1 MEPQR
6 LQAGRGWEWIK
17 QGYKLFMQAPLLW
30 VVMMMICLA
39 AIIAIA
45 MIPLIGKPLVSLLT
59 PVIVV
64 GVMAGCRALH
74 NGEELELPQLFS
86 GFHKH
91 TSPLV
96 TLGGITLIS
105 QYLILGVMMLVG
117 GGAFVSILMSST
129 DVSDPSIIFKALVDA
144 ELATIIG
151 AGLFG
156 IGLSSLLLMATQ
168 FAPMII
174 YFNNAPPVAAMKLS
188 ISAFTRNVAPMLVY
202 SVTFV
207 FLAILAS
214 LPMFLGW
221 LVLLPVI
228 FTSLYAA
235 YIDIFPPI
243 KDAATAPTANDIFSR
258 DESHF

>member
-30 VVMMMICLA
+30 VVMLMICLA
-39 AIIAIA
+39 AMIAIA
-45 MIPLIGKPLVSLLT
+45 VIPFIGEPLVSLLM

-74 NGEELELPQLFS
+74 NGDELELPQLFN

-117 GGAFVSILMSST
+117 GGALVSILMSNT
-129 DVSDPSIIFKALVDA
+129 DVADP
-144 ELATIIG
+144 TIIAKAISG
-151 AGLFG
+151 AGLAVL
-156 IGLSSLLLMATQ
+156 IGAVLFSVLLMATQ
-168 FAPMII
+168 FAPMLI

-188 ISAFTRNVAPMLVY
+188 LSAFTRNVAPMLVY

-221 LVLLPVI
+221 LILLPVI

-243 KDAATAPTANDIFSR
+243 KDAASTPTANDFSR
-258 DESHF
+258 DEAHF